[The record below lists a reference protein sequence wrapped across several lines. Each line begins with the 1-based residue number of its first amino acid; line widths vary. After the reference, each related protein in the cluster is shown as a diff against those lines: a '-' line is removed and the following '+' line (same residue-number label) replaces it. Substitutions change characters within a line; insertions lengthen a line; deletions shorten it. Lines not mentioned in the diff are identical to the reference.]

1 MFSLVLLALL
11 TTPPAS
17 PVPPVPPATPASPTA
32 DPDRFG
38 LRPLPGNAPA
48 AWRREGFTKYT
59 EVLAPNGKPI
69 RIIAQPGVRDIAVA
83 RARNLLQFFLTDVPG
98 SRYGTDKSAIANAM
112 ADNRAMLMMP
122 EGAHEEG
129 EEPHLHAQPLY
140 EEECP
145 VDGSR
150 WYLESDWEHRDAGF
164 EEIFHLVH
172 DAGIGTFMPGAAP
185 EYQTELKREAIA
197 AIQDGRW
204 AIPIDP
210 GVREWIRELAEEDSL
225 AQEYIASVI
234 DTYYGL
240 WTTFEERPGGM
251 WGLYIAKTRTE
262 LEEKDPR
269 GKELIEAFL
278 PRMMHGYEALID
290 PGFAGEF
297 TLEYDPS
304 RPWTAKSRWYV
315 QVRLTGA
322 NPVALTGNDADNI
335 LTGNRG
341 DNVIDGGQGFDTV
354 VFRGPRTDYV
364 LKQVGAVR
372 MLRDLVPDRDGTDT
386 LRNIECIRFADA
398 TVTSAEPIATDAIPD
413 QGDESSA
420 AGD

>member
-1 MFSLVLLALL
+1 MLLLPLLVLLAPAPEI
-11 TTPPAS
+11 PPRA
-17 PVPPVPPATPASPTA
+17 PV
-32 DPDRFG
+32 DPDRLG
-38 LRPLPGNAPA
+38 IKALPDDAPR

-59 EVLAPNGKPI
+59 EVVAPNGMPI

-83 RARNLLQFFLTDVPG
+83 RARNLLKFFLTDVPG
-98 SRYGTDKSAIANAM
+98 SRFGADKSAIANAM
-112 ADNRAMLMMP
+112 GVNRAMLMMP

-129 EEPHLHAQPLY
+129 AEPHLRAQPLY

-172 DAGIGTFMPGAAP
+172 DAGIGTFVPGAAP
-185 EYQTELKREAIA
+185 AYQRELKREAAA
-197 AIQDGRW
+197 AISDGRW
-204 AIPIDP
+204 AIPIEP

-225 AQEYIASVI
+225 AQEYIASVL

-240 WTTFEERPGGM
+240 WATFDERPGGM
-251 WGLYIAKTRTE
+251 WGLYIAKTRAE

-269 GKELIEAFL
+269 GKELIESFL

-290 PGFAGEF
+290 PGFNGEF
-297 TLEYDPS
+297 TLEYDPA

-315 QVRLTGA
+315 RARLTGA
-322 NPVALTGNDADNI
+322 NAADLTGNDADNI

-341 DNVIDGGQGFDTV
+341 DNVIDGGAGFDTA
-354 VFRGPRTDYV
+354 VFTGSRTEYV
-364 LKQVGAVR
+364 LKQVGATRKV
-372 MLRDLVPDRDGTDT
+372 RDLVTGRDGTDT
-386 LRNIECIRFADA
+386 LRNIECIRFADGLLPLA
-398 TVTSAEPIATDAIPD
+398 ESRGTDGSTPHGDDASAGED
-413 QGDESSA
+413 
-420 AGD
+420 